1 MRSVSSLSACC
12 LVTRLLTSFHSIG
25 RIFRNEGLSTRHNP
39 EFTSIELY
47 ESFADYQT
55 MMTRTEEMISNALL
69 TLQAQAPVSSTQ
81 APPSHTAA
89 GVDSPSVSSAPN
101 PFLIPYQEHLIDM
114 SPPYRR
120 LTLHD
125 CVELHTGIRMNDFL
139 PSSSL
144 PSSSLLDENSL
155 QNLHSLIQQ
164 RQLPFDSKSSFQHLQ
179 TLKSFDEILL
189 FLFEEFCEMKLIQ
202 PTFIT
207 QFPLSNSPLA
217 KLHREKDLKAQE
229 YVERFEL
236 YVMGRELANAYS
248 ELTDPQEQLERFQQ
262 QLKKITEGEATE
274 RAAPGEAA
282 AAGED
287 SSVPVGLAKGIDY
300 EFLHALETG
309 MPPTGGLGI
318 GIDRLV
324 MLLTNSSTIR
334 DVIAF
339 PLLRKE

>member
-1 MRSVSSLSACC
+1 M
-12 LVTRLLTSFHSIG
+12 IG

-47 ESFADYQT
+47 ESYADFRT
-55 MMTRTEEMISNALL
+55 MMKRTEDIITNALQ
-69 TLQAQAPVSSTQ
+69 TLQRTTSLNTTTTSS
-81 APPSHTAA
+81 
-89 GVDSPSVSSAPN
+89 SSCSSSSN
-101 PFLIPYQEHLIDM
+101 PLVIPYQEHLIDM

-120 LTLHD
+120 LTIHD
-125 CVELHTGIRMNDFL
+125 CVELYTGIRMNDYL
-139 PSSSL
+139 PQDTSL
-144 PSSSLLDENSL
+144 PSSTPLSPESL
-155 QNLHSLIQQ
+155 QQLHTIVKEKNLLTK
-164 RQLPFDSKSSFQHLQ
+164 PEYDSFI
-179 TLKSFDEILL
+179 TLTSFDTILL
-189 FLFEEFCEMKLIQ
+189 YLFEELCEHHLIQ

-217 KLHREKDLKAQE
+217 KLHREENLSKQE

-236 YVMGRELANAYS
+236 YIMGREIANAYS
-248 ELTDPQEQLERFQQ
+248 ELTDPIEQKRRFEEQL
-262 QLKKITEGEATE
+262 LATKDTMKHVTPIDGKLVSQE
-274 RAAPGEAA
+274 
-282 AAGED
+282 
-287 SSVPVGLAKGIDY
+287 IDY

>member
-1 MRSVSSLSACC
+1 
-12 LVTRLLTSFHSIG
+12 
-25 RIFRNEGLSTRHNP
+25 
-39 EFTSIELY
+39 
-47 ESFADYQT
+47 
-55 MMTRTEEMISNALL
+55 
-69 TLQAQAPVSSTQ
+69 
-81 APPSHTAA
+81 
-89 GVDSPSVSSAPN
+89 
-101 PFLIPYQEHLIDM
+101 
-114 SPPYRR
+114 
-120 LTLHD
+120 
-125 CVELHTGIRMNDFL
+125 
-139 PSSSL
+139 
-144 PSSSLLDENSL
+144 
-155 QNLHSLIQQ
+155 
-164 RQLPFDSKSSFQHLQ
+164 
-179 TLKSFDEILL
+179 
-189 FLFEEFCEMKLIQ
+189 MKLIQ

-262 QLKKITEGEATE
+262 QLKKTSEGEATE